1 MAGETNTSTEN
12 PKPILPI
19 SRRSRYCAAA
29 AGVGQR
35 PDRTGLGRSGRVPR
49 QHPGRRQGRDQRQPR
64 LQGSARGTR
73 ARHLWLA
80 ALWEGYTHLEMEVVR
95 RLRQGDHFTLDAGR
109 YDFAN
114 AIRLLAAHRD
124 TASQAMAQQRNVSAA
139 EVRASIDRK
148 VEEIRLR
155 LKHERARADGAR

>member
-1 MAGETNTSTEN
+1 MAKPRGKHILIRPELREGETKRVNNHWRVLFLDHLAESSNVTESAA
-12 PKPILPI
+12 KAGI
-19 SRRSRYCAAA
+19 SVSRAYKVRREEPAFA
-29 AGVGQR
+29 
-35 PDRTGLGRSGRVPR
+35 T
-49 QHPGRRQGRDQRQPR
+49 
-64 LQGSARGTR
+64 
-73 ARHLWLA
+73 LWLA

-95 RLRQGDHFTLDAGR
+95 RLRQGDHSTLDAGR